1 MPFSRRIITA
11 GLAAGALLLAACG
24 DDATSS
30 TDGGA
35 ASVDGRE
42 FWSTD
47 VSPVDLVDGTRIK
60 LRFDGAGLGASAGCN
75 QLGGDY
81 RIDGDR
87 LIVGDMF
94 MTEMGC
100 GAALHAQDD
109 LVVRLL
115 TGEPTIALDGDT
127 LTVTGAD
134 TTVILVDRAVADPDL
149 ALEGTVWE
157 ISGFFDERAA
167 WTHATEV
174 ASTLT
179 FTGST
184 LELSDDCGDTTMPAA
199 VDGERLSV
207 TPPDTWP
214 SCFAEPPEATRDLR
228 RVLEAGDLTAT
239 IEGRQLRLT
248 TGSGLGTTATTR

>member
-1 MPFSRRIITA
+1 MPFSRSIITA
-11 GLAAGALLLAACG
+11 GLFTGALLLAACG
-24 DDATSS
+24 DDATS
-30 TDGGA
+30 TTNGGA
-35 ASVDGRE
+35 PSVDGRE
-42 FWSTD
+42 FWSTAA
-47 VSPVDLVDGTRIK
+47 SVDLVDGTRIQ
-60 LRFDGAGLGASAGCN
+60 LRFDETGLGASAGCN

-100 GAALHAQDD
+100 EPGLHAQDD

-115 TGEPTIALDGDT
+115 TGEPTITLDGDT
-127 LTVTGAD
+127 LTITGAD
-134 TTVILVDRAVADPDL
+134 ATVTLVDREVADPDL

-157 ISGFFDERAA
+157 VSGFFDEVAA
-167 WTHATEV
+167 WSHAVEV

-179 FTGST
+179 FTGGT
-184 LELSDDCGDTTMPAA
+184 LELSDDCGDTTMPAVA
-199 VDGERLSV
+199 DGERLSV

-214 SCFAEPPEATRDLR
+214 ACFAEPPEATRDLR

-248 TGSGLGTTATTR
+248 TASDLGVTATAR